1 MNKYIAGC
9 YFVSL
14 LFFFFNFREKSLN
27 TKKNAYKYIF
37 GINFC
42 IYTYRYFNLYENK
55 KEYRREII
63 IIISIL
69 VTKNKLI
76 FISVS
81 VCTDNLTIY
90 IWSIP
95 I

>member
-1 MNKYIAGC
+1 MKIK
-9 YFVSL
+9 
-14 LFFFFNFREKSLN
+14 KS
-27 TKKNAYKYIF
+27 
-37 GINFC
+37 
-42 IYTYRYFNLYENK
+42 R
-55 KEYRREII
+55 KEI

-90 IWSIP
+90 ICSVP